1 MFKKN
6 TIIYFLFIHILFI
19 SNVKTLTDYN
29 RHENEYIFDCLG
41 DNKGIEDAGGKEIET
56 AEDCFDK
63 SPRRKW
69 KCCFFQFK
77 INNVSF
83 QNGCMK
89 VKKNNITDLNDL
101 KYFVS
106 KLSTETVFNCR
117 QNYIAYSFII
127 SLSLLLFLI

>member
-6 TIIYFLFIHILFI
+6 TIIYFFIIHILFV
-19 SNVKTLTDYN
+19 SNAKTLKDYN
-29 RHENEYIFDCLG
+29 RHENKYLFDCLG
-41 DNKGIEDAGGKEIET
+41 DRTENDDGNKIKT
-56 AEDCFDK
+56 AEDCFDE
-63 SPRRKW
+63 SPRRKY
-69 KCCFFQFK
+69 KCCFFQYK
-77 INNVSF
+77 EGNITK
-83 QNGCMK
+83 NGCMK

-106 KLSTETVFNCR
+106 KLSQDTIFNCR

>member
-6 TIIYFLFIHILFI
+6 AIIYFFIIHILFI
-19 SNVKTLTDYN
+19 SNAKTLNDYN
-29 RHENEYIFDCLG
+29 RHDNKWYFDCLG
-41 DNKGIEDAGGKEIET
+41 DGTENDDGNNIQT
-56 AEDCFDK
+56 AEDCFGK
-63 SPRRKW
+63 SPRRKY
-69 KCCFFQFK
+69 KCCFFQYK
-77 INNVSF
+77 DNNGGD
-83 QNGCMK
+83 QKGCMK

-106 KLSTETVFNCR
+106 KLSQNTVFNCR

>member
-6 TIIYFLFIHILFI
+6 TIIYFFIIHILFI
-19 SNVKTLTDYN
+19 SNAKNLT
-29 RHENEYIFDCLG
+29 EYIRHDFNWYFDCFG
-41 DNKGIEDAGGKEIET
+41 NEIGTDDQNEINT

-69 KCCFFQFK
+69 KCCFFQYK
-77 INNVSF
+77 EEDGWK
-83 QNGCMK
+83 NGCMR

-106 KLSTETVFNCR
+106 KLSQETVFNCR

>member
-6 TIIYFLFIHILFI
+6 TIIYFFIIHILFI
-19 SNVKTLTDYN
+19 SNAKLSDYN
-29 RHENEYIFDCLG
+29 RHDHNYTFDCLEDEK
-41 DNKGIEDAGGKEIET
+41 DNDGGKNIVT
-56 AEDCFDK
+56 AEKCFDE
-63 SPRRKW
+63 SPRRKY
-69 KCCFFQFK
+69 KCCFFQYK
-77 INNVSF
+77 EGESWN
-83 QNGCMK
+83 NGCMK

-127 SLSLLLFLI
+127 SLSILLFLI

>member
-6 TIIYFLFIHILFI
+6 TIIYFFIIHILFI
-19 SNVKTLTDYN
+19 SNAKLSDYN
-29 RHENEYIFDCLG
+29 RHDFNYTFDCLE
-41 DNKGIEDAGGKEIET
+41 DNKDNDDGINIET
-56 AEDCFDK
+56 AEDCFDQ
-63 SPRRKW
+63 SPRRKY
-69 KCCFFQFK
+69 KCCFFQYKKDGDFK
-77 INNVSF
+77 
-83 QNGCMK
+83 NGCMK

-106 KLSTETVFNCR
+106 KLSQDTVFNCR